1 MKRDGRCGN
10 GHPREAGSIAVLG
23 DPVNRTNSATG
34 SAESGEVRRNG
45 GGRRLVGRKRAALG
59 ERMLPALPL
68 VVAIAFLLIADIE
81 SPRSG
86 TISITA
92 RNLGALAQSLRGP

>member
-1 MKRDGRCGN
+1 
-10 GHPREAGSIAVLG
+10 
-23 DPVNRTNSATG
+23 
-34 SAESGEVRRNG
+34 
-45 GGRRLVGRKRAALG
+45 
-59 ERMLPALPL
+59 MLPALPL

-92 RNLGALAQSLRGP
+92 QNLEALMQSLRAP